1 MRFYTSFIHSS
12 ATIKDLYIHF
22 GAGSDN
28 DELLQVPIAAP
39 GELDKHPLIR
49 ITLGTNPPSGDND
62 PRLGITDGTNLNQF
76 FLIHHGS
83 SIGEFNP
90 CKVVDGQQNG
100 RTGPLGDPVAG
111 GYTLLFDPSRR
122 FGSCATNNG
131 FQTDA
136 RFDSQIDLTKELSLV
151 LHRDH
156 AAEQYYFHYF
166 LIEFL

>member
-1 MRFYTSFIHSS
+1 MTQDLASQMAQTSIS
-12 ATIKDLYIHF
+12 
-22 GAGSDN
+22 
-28 DELLQVPIAAP
+28 
-39 GELDKHPLIR
+39 
-49 ITLGTNPPSGDND
+49 
-62 PRLGITDGTNLNQF
+62 F

-83 SIGEFNP
+83 SIDEFNP
-90 CKVVDGQQNG
+90 CRVVDGQQNG

-151 LHRDH
+151 LHRNN